1 MIILGLTGPT
11 GAGKSSLKTVA
22 EKLGYKVID
31 CDITARKA
39 VEKGTKGLMALKIAF
54 GEDILFSDGSLNRKA
69 LAQKAFST
77 PENTELLNKTL
88 LPFITELVLK
98 ECEGEKV
105 LLDAPTLFESG
116 LNLKCTATVGVLADR
131 ETRIER
137 IKKRDNISEAEALTR
152 INAGK
157 TDEFYKENAD
167 FVIYNNG
174 DPLEFQREFKDILSK
189 IGEI

>member
-1 MIILGLTGPT
+1 MKIIGLTGPT

-22 EKLGYKVID
+22 ENLGYKVID
-31 CDITARKA
+31 CDIIARKA
-39 VEKGTKGLMALKIAF
+39 VEKGTKGLMALVNTF

-77 PENTELLNKTL
+77 PQNTELLNKIL

-98 ECEGEKV
+98 ECEGDKV

-116 LNLKCTATVGVLADR
+116 LNEKCTATVGVLADR

-137 IKKRDNISEAEALTR
+137 IKNRDNLSEDEALTR

-157 TDEFYKENAD
+157 TDEFYKQNAD

-174 DPLEFQREFKDILSK
+174 ETEEFQKEFEVILSK